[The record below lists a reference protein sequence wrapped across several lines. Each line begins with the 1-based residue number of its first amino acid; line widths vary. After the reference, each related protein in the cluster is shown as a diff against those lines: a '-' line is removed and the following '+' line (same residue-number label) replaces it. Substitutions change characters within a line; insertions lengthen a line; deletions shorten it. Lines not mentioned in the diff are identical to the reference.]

1 MDLYRDDINIVIQWE
16 TAPLTTGKTTK
27 SEKGLSIAYLKDVS
41 LFKTEGK
48 MLFGWALN
56 DTITQNAGLIKFSVR
71 FYKLNA
77 DKEID
82 FSLSTLTAQATINP
96 GLNYTWEAGA
106 FTDKVYDDYQLIQ
119 NRIKDSVQPS
129 DAGVADEP
137 EFLEGFHLDTAFEL
151 TVQEKNEKGEIV
163 ETTYKAIDL
172 ESKVDEETSV
182 LQRDFIVQ
190 ASGEGSISYRWSRKD
205 LNDNVEVDLEISDAV
220 GIKYIPTKD
229 TKYSGE
235 KLYYTQNSPVDGIIS
250 YSIFQV
256 PHIDA
261 DIVLDDGVVLYEK
274 VSHCKV
280 TYDESVPY
288 DKKNNV
294 TGVYTVHATN
304 KVGLARA
311 TTDEKVLVPGPDKA
325 TFKIEMPEGQNAQVY
340 LEDAVGE
347 NEGDG
352 VTTLK
357 ILGTTA
363 RVTNEETGMSGDTI
377 VYTWGKNEPVETINT
392 ASSVANEYTIPTVAA
407 AGRAQYDET
416 VTVEVYATRNGERSE
431 TLTQDYRI
439 TDAAHA
445 PLVKIGEFD
454 SKDND
459 IKDIRLNSSEQSII
473 LQAQIEN
480 FDEIRHTQEGDSIT
494 YKWYKVVKDG
504 DGTTSEFVANNDALL
519 VDPDGQC
526 ITVLEDGRCQMT
538 FKPSHIQLENGE
550 AAGSG
555 LFYCVVT
562 NVVNGSSATNDID
575 AMTLSDCIAITIAD

>member
-27 SEKGLSIAYLKDVS
+27 SEKGLSLAYLKDVS

-56 DTITQNAGLIKFSVR
+56 DTITQNAGLVKFSVR

-119 NRIKDSVQPS
+119 NRIKDSVQPG
-129 DAGVADEP
+129 DAGVAGDP

-172 ESKVDEETSV
+172 KKEVEGENTV

-205 LNDNVEVDLEISDAV
+205 LNDNTEVDLEISDAV
-220 GIKYIPTKD
+220 GIEYIPTKD

-235 KLYYTQNSPVDGIIS
+235 KLYYTQNDPVDGIIS

-256 PHIDA
+256 APGNVGA
-261 DIVLDDGVVLYEK
+261 DIVFEDDTVLYEK
-274 VSHCKV
+274 VSHCEV
-280 TYDESVPY
+280 TYDGSK
-288 DKKNNV
+288 DV

-377 VYTWGKNEPVETINT
+377 VYTWGENKPVETINT
-392 ASSVANEYTIPTVAA
+392 ASSTANEYTIPTVAA
-407 AGRAQYDET
+407 ADRAQYDET

-445 PLVKIGEFD
+445 PKVKIGEFD
-454 SKDND
+454 SKNND

-480 FDEIRHTQEGDSIT
+480 FDEIRHTQKGDSIT

-504 DGTTSEFVANNDALL
+504 DGTTSEFVADNDALL